1 MNKGETLLLL
11 LESVILSKEEKL
23 ILPVNG
29 VDWSSG
35 E

>member
-29 VDWSSG
+29 VDWRRG